1 MFEEEKQPLQQPEA
15 LTAESAPVQPPEPA
29 STTAVPPTIQV
40 INPHKERSGLW
51 AILGVTAGFLLPV
64 ISCGALFFIM
74 VITLTIAGSGS
85 SSTPGTSSSGFGD
98 AVAIVRV
105 EGVILASDV
114 SDVGTGALSGLVIAD
129 LEAAAADPSVKAIV
143 LRVDSPGG
151 GVTGAAQIYEAILEI
166 DKPIVVSMA
175 ATAASGGYYVS
186 APANYIFARPDTL
199 TGSIGVI
206 STFINAEEFLDELG
220 VEATVIATGDNKDFG
235 SYFNDLTPE
244 QIEIWDSISDELF
257 DEFVRVIVDGRSMSE
272 STVRELAD
280 GRVYS
285 GRQALANGLVDELGD
300 FDDAIAKA
308 AELGGISGD
317 PRIIEYQR
325 IPSFEDLL
333 LGFNTKF
340 NSNQADEINELIQEL
355 TTPTLEYRYIGPR

>member
-1 MFEEEKQPLQQPEA
+1 MLEEENQPLQQS
-15 LTAESAPVQPPEPA
+15 TFQPSPPPDQA
-29 STTAVPPTIQV
+29 AVPPTIQV

-51 AILGVTAGFLLPV
+51 AIIGVVAGFMLPV
-64 ISCGALFFIM
+64 VACGAFAFLSLISLA
-74 VITLTIAGSGS
+74 VAGSA
-85 SSTPGTSSSGFGD
+85 GTAPRTTASGFGD

-105 EGVILASDV
+105 EGVIIASDAT
-114 SDVGTGALSGLVIAD
+114 DIGTGALSGVVIAD
-129 LEAAAADPSVKAIV
+129 LETAAADPDVKAIV

-186 APANYIFARPDTL
+186 APTDYIFARADTL

-206 STFINAEEFLDELG
+206 STFINAEEFLNELG
-220 VEATVIATGDNKDFG
+220 VEATVIASGDNKDFG
-235 SYFNDLTPE
+235 SYFNDLSPE
-244 QIEIWDSISDELF
+244 QEEIWRSITNELF
-257 DEFVRVIVDGRSMSE
+257 DEFVRVIVDGRNMSE
-272 STVRELAD
+272 AAVRELAD

-308 AELGGISGD
+308 ADLGGISGD
-317 PRIIEYQR
+317 PRIVEYER
-325 IPSFEDLL
+325 IPSFQELL
-333 LGFNTKF
+333 LGFSTNL
-340 NSNQADEINELIQEL
+340 NRSQGEEINQLIQEL
-355 TTPTLEYRYIGPR
+355 TTPTLEYRYIGPQ